1 MKNAATPPLAIAGW
15 LTGAAQAHLCKNGVT
30 VGDVFLFF
38 GVFARSLSA
47 RCISFFLRARCPH
60 VGRPLGSAGAALC
73 CADRPQRPSFGAI
86 LSTCSGVSPASLF
99 ASARAP

>member
-47 RCISFFLRARCPH
+47 LHQFFSQGEVPSCRPPARFSGSCIVLSSEQAT
-60 VGRPLGSAGAALC
+60 AAHIGGVRRSVKLC
-73 CADRPQRPSFGAI
+73 
-86 LSTCSGVSPASLF
+86 VK
-99 ASARAP
+99 